1 MTGSAARAALAAAA
15 LIELG
20 STSVSAQQ
28 FRVDG
33 PFVMVVGTPKGGA
46 RMARI
51 DASRRG
57 LAASPLPAS
66 GLETEWRT
74 ALGFIAQQGPVVDS
88 KGRSYVV
95 GENGEVA
102 TLGRDGTIL
111 FRVTARAARPGPPAL
126 LSDDTLV
133 FVDGSGEAV
142 AVRDGAVTWRSR
154 FGVASDAASAPIAL
168 EDGGVVVASGPD
180 LAVLDAGGRERARI
194 VLPAPTSHPLLTR
207 LGKVVVVDDGGGI
220 WSWTPGA
227 GRAEREGGFG
237 SDIDDSAALADD
249 HTLVAAARSRS
260 HVSTFDLVHRT
271 GRTVAGPLGGLWLG
285 PAAVDEGRRFYAMQ
299 NTVNGELLV
308 AFDGSGTELGHA
320 ALGGPTRT
328 RDPNKQISPSDAP
341 SSTPPIVDAEGH
353 VAFATTDGSV
363 GVVSGFLADPAR
375 VGSAPAE
382 SVAVELV
389 SGVCSALPTAAH
401 AQAGAP
407 AVPAVIALA
416 PLPPSGLVA
425 ACRSGFVVAVR
436 ARRTAGGSSSL
447 RL

>member
-15 LIELG
+15 IIEIG

-33 PFVMVVGTPKGGA
+33 PLVMVVGTPKGGA

-57 LAASPLPAS
+57 LAASPLPAA

-74 ALGFIAQQGPVVDS
+74 ALDFAPQQGPVVDS
-88 KGRSYVV
+88 KGLSYVV

-111 FRVTARAARPGPPAL
+111 FRVTTRAARPGPPAL

-142 AVRDGAVTWRSR
+142 AVRDGSVTWRSR
-154 FGVASDAASAPIAL
+154 FGIATNAASAPIAL

-180 LAVLDAGGRERARI
+180 LAVLDAAGRERARI
-194 VLPAPTSHPLLTR
+194 VLPQPTSHPLLTG
-207 LGKVVVVDDGGGI
+207 LGRVVVVDDGGGI

-227 GRAEREGGFG
+227 GKAEREGTFG

-249 HTLVAAARSRS
+249 HTLVATARSRS
-260 HVSTFDLVHRT
+260 HVSTFDLLRRT
-271 GRTVAGPLGGLWLG
+271 GRTVAGPSGGLWLG
-285 PAAVDEGRRFYAMQ
+285 PPAVDEGRRFYAIQ
-299 NTVNGELLV
+299 NTVSGELMV
-308 AFDGSGTELGHA
+308 AFDASGIELGHT
-320 ALGGPTRT
+320 ALGGPTRM
-328 RDPNKQISPSDAP
+328 RDPNKRISPSDTP
-341 SSTPPIVDAEGH
+341 PSTPPIIDANGH
-353 VAFATTDGSV
+353 VAFATTDGSI
-363 GVVSGFLADPAR
+363 GVVSGLLAEQAR
-375 VGSAPAE
+375 VGPALAE
-382 SVAVELV
+382 IAAVELV
-389 SGVCSALPTAAH
+389 SEVCSALPTAAH
-401 AQAGAP
+401 AQGAVP
-407 AVPAVIALA
+407 AVPAVIGLA

-425 ACRSGFVVAVR
+425 ACRSGFVVAVK
-436 ARRTAGGSSSL
+436 ARTAAGGSSSL